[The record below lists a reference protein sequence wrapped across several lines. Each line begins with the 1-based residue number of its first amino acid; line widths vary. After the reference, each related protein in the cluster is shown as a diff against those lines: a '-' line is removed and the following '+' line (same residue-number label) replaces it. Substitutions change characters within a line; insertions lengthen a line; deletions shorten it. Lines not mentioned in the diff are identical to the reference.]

1 MTRATREKTFGQNIS
16 IPNAVITR
24 WNSTLRQLKSNLDMK
39 MLSDL
44 LKTEGHSNLQF
55 SAREWCQ
62 LNELVE
68 LLDPFLEATSLTEG
82 DQVVTI
88 AFALPSV
95 LALVK
100 HLQDVKP
107 RLKHCIPLCNALLA
121 SLSKRFR
128 GMPQRVQ
135 VPRVNRT
142 DDVSQL
148 PYGSDIYLIST
159 FFDPKFRLR
168 WIDKELT
175 LIDEEKEDLRKEITG
190 I

>member
-1 MTRATREKTFGQNIS
+1 
-16 IPNAVITR
+16 
-24 WNSTLRQLKSNLDMK
+24 
-39 MLSDL
+39 
-44 LKTEGHSNLQF
+44 
-55 SAREWCQ
+55 
-62 LNELVE
+62 LVE

-88 AFALPSV
+88 TFALPSV
-95 LALVK
+95 LALVN

-121 SLSKRFR
+121 SLNKRFS
-128 GMPQRVQ
+128 GMLQRVQ

-168 WIDKELT
+168 WIDKELK
-175 LIDEEKEDLRKEITG
+175 LIDEDKEDLRKEITG
-190 I
+190 ISYVAYDFLFFTSDMLCCRTRANFFIIFSRFFRMFLIIINTVTIVIYFRFCSIFSM